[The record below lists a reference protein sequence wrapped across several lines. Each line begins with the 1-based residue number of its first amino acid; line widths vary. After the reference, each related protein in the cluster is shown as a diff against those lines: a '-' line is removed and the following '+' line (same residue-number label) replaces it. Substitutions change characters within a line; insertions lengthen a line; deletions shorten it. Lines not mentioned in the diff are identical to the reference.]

1 MHVSLWVDFPL
12 SFLLLGLVYFFLP
25 FFNLEGVWGGGGGDR
40 KLPRSLVF
48 NGTSHRIDGEKREK
62 ERNK

>member
-25 FFNLEGVWGGGGGDR
+25 FFNLEGVWGGGGGRQEAAEKSGVQRDVSSNRWR
-40 KLPRSLVF
+40 KER
-48 NGTSHRIDGEKREK
+48 EREK
-62 ERNK
+62 